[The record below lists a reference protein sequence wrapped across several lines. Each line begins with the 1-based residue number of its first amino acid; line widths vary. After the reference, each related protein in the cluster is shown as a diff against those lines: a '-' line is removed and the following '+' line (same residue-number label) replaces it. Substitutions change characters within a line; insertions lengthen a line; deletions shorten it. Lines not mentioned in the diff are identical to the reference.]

1 MTETGVDLLPAI
13 PTSLLPVPA
22 VIAAAGDEAS
32 DHFLDLFAANIRN
45 PNTRAAYVPPA
56 QFFGWRSIRNL
67 GLRDI
72 RPLHV
77 AAYIET
83 KLKAMRPPSVKQH
96 LAALRGTF
104 QLVGD
109 QARRSHEIRLEGKRA
124 RLRLYEKGGKEKL
137 VWLHREAED
146 FLDAYLAAAGITEPR
161 AALFQPLDKKHRL
174 TGRGMSRRDMLR
186 AVKASCEAAACRLR
200 YVITPFGERASRFS
214 FRMAARWKP
223 HRMWRTTPI
232 RARQNCTTA

>member
-13 PTSLLPVPA
+13 PTSLLPVPT

-32 DHFLDLFAANIRN
+32 DHFLDFFAANIRN

-96 LAALRGTF
+96 LAALRVLF
-104 QLVGD
+104 NWLVIKHVVPTKSGWRES
-109 QARRSHEIRLEGKRA
+109 APVCGFTKRA
-124 RLRLYEKGGKEKL
+124 ARKSLSGCTVRRRISWTLTSLR
-137 VWLHREAED
+137 
-146 FLDAYLAAAGITEPR
+146 
-161 AALFQPLDKKHRL
+161 
-174 TGRGMSRRDMLR
+174 
-186 AVKASCEAAACRLR
+186 
-200 YVITPFGERASRFS
+200 RASPNRERRCFS
-214 FRMAARWKP
+214 RS
-223 HRMWRTTPI
+223 I
-232 RARQNCTTA
+232 RYIA